1 MSSRMLLLRKSL
13 KRNLPTESAHHHSLL
28 SMLKTTAIVLALA
41 LGASAFTPAQ
51 RPINARVRA
60 LRAEEG
66 EETAAAPAPAPA
78 PAAPAKKE
86 ESPYASPKGANFD
99 KKTTGFSYGALILL
113 LRQPAHDA
121 LQSVSHFL
129 VESAPPLPQAIF
141 RRWPRSRTPSSERS
155 RAWRPPA
162 CGTPSRR
169 TRARRGCP
177 RRTCSSSP
185 R

>member
-1 MSSRMLLLRKSL
+1 
-13 KRNLPTESAHHHSLL
+13 
-28 SMLKTTAIVLALA
+28 MLKTTAIVLALA

-113 LRQPAHDA
+113 LRQPAHEDHSKVLVA
-121 LQSVSHFL
+121 VVLEKIQGSWQARKSQTLWPNAQSQRPLHQAPL
-129 VESAPPLPQAIF
+129 ES
-141 RRWPRSRTPSSERS
+141 
-155 RAWRPPA
+155 
-162 CGTPSRR
+162 
-169 TRARRGCP
+169 
-177 RRTCSSSP
+177 
-185 R
+185 